1 MPPPSAPSGAPNNVR
16 TQPSSPQVANQQPPT
31 PTQSHKPNPKGK
43 AGREAGKKVSPELSA
58 LFPIRAN
65 SKQQRPNKKNGGAA
79 PQPPNPV
86 TPSSEPP
93 TPTTPQH
100 PSSFA
105 QHPRPAGFA
114 GTPGQGGNAAG
125 QPSQQ
130 PTPNPAH
137 AAPPAPV
144 AGPSD
149 VVPPSFSGMGDDLGL
164 AFNDFPGDGADTL
177 LDNFDFDSF
186 LNTEDNGGGLGFDG
200 PLGGWN
206 TDAVETAAGES

>member
-1 MPPPSAPSGAPNNVR
+1 MPPPSAPAGAPNNVR

-43 AGREAGKKVSPELSA
+43 AGREAGKKVSPELCA
-58 LFPIRAN
+58 IFPIRAN
-65 SKQQRPNKKNGGAA
+65 SKQQRPNKKNGNAA

-86 TPSSEPP
+86 TPLSEPP

-100 PSSFA
+100 PSSFT
-105 QHPRPAGFA
+105 QHPRSTGFT

-125 QPSQQ
+125 QPPQQ

-149 VVPPSFSGMGDDLGL
+149 VAPSSFSGMGEDLNLNFG
-164 AFNDFPGDGADTL
+164 DFPDSGADTL

-186 LNTEDNGGGLGFDG
+186 LNTEDNGGTLGFDG
-200 PLGGWN
+200 PLGQWT
-206 TDAVETAAGES
+206 TDPVETAAGES